1 MDCINVTPT
10 EVRVQVTDYIKHDG
24 YTQHLIPL
32 YRALHQLRHE
42 LETKSI
48 RFIFREAEP
57 FKLVSFDNVI
67 RHVADTYR
75 LSKDRII
82 IDTIDHVPKLDLNT
96 ATVITTPSSS
106 LDLARQLIKVD
117 QCQLNDNAVL
127 FGAFFGRF
135 TTHRFLM
142 AYFLETQ
149 IQNSIV
155 AFHPSVQWA
164 EFEFESVKKYFSKE
178 LEWLK
183 NRQEK
188 NANIEAGHKGAVSSF
203 DCLPV
208 YHEIFGLYHIEVVLE
223 TNIYE
228 CGWFTEKTAKCLAA
242 GKPFILLGVQGQ
254 LAELQRLGFKTFAPW
269 IDESYDQETN
279 PEKRFDMIC
288 NEIQRLAKMHPT
300 AQKSTLSEIQKI
312 AEYNK
317 ENYSKLLDQYLN
329 DNTTI

>member
-1 MDCINVTPT
+1 MDCVNITPT
-10 EVRVQVTDYIKHDG
+10 EVRIQVTDYIKHDG

-32 YRALHQLRHE
+32 YRTLHQLRHE
-42 LETKSI
+42 LENKSV

-67 RHVADTYR
+67 QHVSQTYK

-82 IDTIDHVPKLDLNT
+82 IDTIDHIPRLSSDF
-96 ATVITTPSSS
+96 ATIVTTPSSS

-117 QCQLNDNAVL
+117 QCQLNNNPAL

-155 AFHPSVQWA
+155 AFHPNVQWA
-164 EFEFESVKKYFSKE
+164 EFEFESVKKYFVKE

-188 NANIEAGHKGAVSSF
+188 NANLNSGHGGAVSSF

-208 YHEIFGLYHIEVVLE
+208 YHEIFGLYNIEVVLE

-228 CGWFTEKTAKCLAA
+228 CGWFTEKTAKCLVA
-242 GKPFILLGVQGQ
+242 GKPFLLLGTSGQ
-254 LAELQRLGFKTFAPW
+254 LDELRRLGFQTFSPW
-269 IDESYDQETN
+269 INESYDLESN

-288 NEIQRLAKMHPT
+288 NEIRRIAGLDEQQQQDMIN
-300 AQKSTLSEIQKI
+300 EIN
-312 AEYNK
+312 ARADYNK
-317 ENYSKLLDQYLN
+317 INYCRLIEDYVGRKMPL
-329 DNTTI
+329 

>member
-1 MDCINVTPT
+1 MDCVHITPT
-10 EVRVQVTDYIKHDG
+10 EVTIQVTDYIKHDG

-32 YRALHQLRHE
+32 YRALHEIRHE
-42 LETKSI
+42 LSTKSL

-67 RHVADTYR
+67 RHCAETYN
-75 LSKDRII
+75 LSKDQII
-82 IDTIDHVPKLDLNT
+82 IDTIAHTPSLSTAN
-96 ATVITTPSSS
+96 ATVVTTPSSS
-106 LDLARQLIKVD
+106 LDLARQLIKVS
-117 QCQLNDNAVL
+117 QCKLNDDAQL

-155 AFHPSVQWA
+155 VFHPNIQWA
-164 EFEFESVKKYFSKE
+164 EFELESVKKYFSKE
-178 LEWLK
+178 LDWLR
-183 NRQEK
+183 NREEK
-188 NANIEAGHKGAVSSF
+188 NADLESGPGGTVSSF
-203 DCLPV
+203 DCLSA

-242 GKPFILLGVQGQ
+242 GKPFMLLGTQGQ
-254 LAELQRLGFKTFAPW
+254 LAELHRMGFQTFSPW
-269 IDESYDQETN
+269 IDESYDCEPN
-279 PEKRFDMIC
+279 PEKRFDMIIA
-288 NEIQRLAKMHPT
+288 EISRLSKMHPT
-300 AQKSTLSEIQKI
+300 ALKSTLSDIVAI
-312 AEYNK
+312 AQYNK
-317 ENYSKLLDQYLN
+317 ENYSTLLDRYLN